1 MKRHAIAVVLALWVA
16 APSNGLAAIIYEEVG
31 NQNDLPIDP
40 PYPVLALS
48 LGTNSV
54 IGRTSFSGDAV
65 DAFAVSVP
73 AGLQLA
79 SITYVFT
86 ISAFARGDRTLTE
99 AVSGLSL
106 GIGDGGQGSLANQ
119 NVDMVP
125 GLCSPF
131 VTPPCGPDSAN
142 AISVPLFAGAFPLDA
157 GTYSVEQRALTVNE
171 PDFVTWSS
179 QYRIDLVVVPE
190 PGAAAL
196 VAPGL
201 AWLAMRRR
209 RRERTPRQACA

>member
-1 MKRHAIAVVLALWVA
+1 MKRFAIAIALAVLLA
-16 APSNGLAAIIYEEVG
+16 APSTGFAIVIHEEIG
-31 NQNDLPIDP
+31 NQNDLPTDP

-54 IGRTSFSGDAV
+54 IGKTAFSGDAV
-65 DAFAVSVP
+65 DSFAVSVP
-73 AGLQLA
+73 VGLQLA

-86 ISAFARGDRTLTE
+86 ISEFARSGRTLTT

-106 GIGDGGQGSLANQ
+106 VPGDGLSGLPGLANQ

-125 GLCSPF
+125 GLCF
-131 VTPPCGPDSAN
+131 VLVTPPCGPDSAN
-142 AISVPLFAGAFPLDA
+142 AISVPLFVGALPLDA
-157 GTYSVEQRALTVNE
+157 GIYSVEQRALTVND

-190 PGAAAL
+190 PGVTLL
-196 VAPGL
+196 VATGFAGL
-201 AWLAMRRR
+201 AGLGQ
-209 RRERTPRQACA
+209 RTKRS